1 MLSHITV
8 HHRRVRYLTYSGAI
22 VLFTLFTILSA
33 RITIPLPF
41 TPVPVTLQVLA
52 VLLAG
57 LVLGARAGALS
68 QLLYLAAIASGLPVD
83 AYGRGTV
90 ALSGP
95 TAGYLFGFVA
105 GAFVTG
111 WVVTRVPASRMG
123 RFLAALAGLAVLY
136 GCGVTWL
143 AVVMGGLEAALLGGL
158 APFIA
163 VDLLKAAAAAS
174 VAEGGYWLLRSP
186 GGIR

>member
-1 MLSHITV
+1 MLSHVTA
-8 HHRRVRYLTYSGAI
+8 RYGRARYLTYAGAV

-57 LVLGARAGALS
+57 MVLGARAGALS

-83 AYGRGTV
+83 AYGRGTA

-111 WVVTRVPASRMG
+111 WVVTQLPASRTG
-123 RFLAALAGLAVLY
+123 RFMAALAGLAVLY

-143 AVVMGGLEAALLGGL
+143 ALVMGGLEAALLGGL
-158 APFIA
+158 VPFIA
-163 VDLLKAAAAAS
+163 VDLLKAIIAAS
-174 VAEGGYWLLRSP
+174 VAEGGRWLLKV
-186 GGIR
+186 

>member
-1 MLSHITV
+1 MLSHVTA
-8 HHRRVRYLTYSGAI
+8 RYGRVRYLTYTGAV

-33 RITIPLPF
+33 RVTIPLPF

-68 QLLYLAAIASGLPVD
+68 QLLYLAAIAGGLPVD
-83 AYGRGTV
+83 AYGRGAA

-111 WVVTRVPASRMG
+111 WVVTRLPASRTG
-123 RFLAALAGLAVLY
+123 RFMAALVGLAVIYL
-136 GCGVTWL
+136 CGVAWL
-143 AVVMGGLEAALLGGL
+143 ALAMGSLEAAVLGGL
-158 APFIA
+158 APFVA
-163 VDLLKAAAAAS
+163 VDLLKAVAAAS
-174 VAEGGYWLLRSP
+174 VAEGGRWLLRA
-186 GGIR
+186 

>member
-1 MLSHITV
+1 MLSHV
-8 HHRRVRYLTYSGAI
+8 VARYGRVRYLTYTGAV

-57 LVLGARAGALS
+57 LVLGARAGAIS
-68 QLLYLAAIASGLPVD
+68 QLLYLAAIAGGLPVD
-83 AYGRGTV
+83 AYGRGAA

-95 TAGYLFGFVA
+95 TAGYLIGFVA

-111 WVVTRVPASRMG
+111 WVVTRLPASRPG
-123 RFLAALAGLAVLY
+123 RFLAALAGLAVIY
-136 GCGVTWL
+136 ICGVTWL
-143 AVVMGGLEAALLGGL
+143 ALAMGSLEAAVLGGL

-163 VDLLKAAAAAS
+163 VDLLKALAAAS
-174 VAEGGYWLLRSP
+174 VAEGGRWLLRA
-186 GGIR
+186 